1 MDINSSVQEAID
13 GQTLND
19 GEVYRCKNKS
29 GIMDFWLILKAINT
43 DGQHPAAICVPINV
57 GVLGKNSDPE
67 AIEIVLKNTSYN
79 YVPNGRIYTEL
90 KEFLFR
96 GRYVGKVEQLTVDLV
111 SASCLTKIW
120 PALMNDASNAPKLA
134 KEVKELTSKN
144 EELNKQIEELKSSNK
159 ALDDKTRRQEYK
171 AIFEEMKTIAGESKN
186 PDQDLYNF
194 IRDMASTAY
203 EDQKIQAAIYALKAR
218 IKNASVKK
226 ADIQNIQADSNK
238 RLDALEKKNSELQS
252 QNDKLKNTVQQLTQ
266 QIEST
271 KAEPVKSVVVA
282 DENTNNLKLENEN
295 LKGQIK
301 VYESIIKK
309 ASIELETINKT
320 EVVDKSVVQ
329 TIVQES
335 LRNAFVSMFG
345 NAINIQRPA
354 KSAEHETTL
363 LSESAPASSTSK
375 RVGHSTKKIPMPK
388 NFESSYIKIRT
399 GKATRTEIAL
409 EFSVSNKTVAK
420 WLIDYEKTNPSKVIK
435 QQKTSVVRNYSPA
448 KDMPSNF
455 GELYPKLRRQQIH
468 QVDVANKYSV
478 TVGTVARWSSEYEKA
493 NPTKVI
499 KQVMGAVA
507 SRR

>member
-1 MDINSSVQEAID
+1 MDINSSVKAAVD
-13 GQTLND
+13 GQKIEN
-19 GEVYRCKNKS
+19 GEVYRCKNKQ
-29 GIMDFWLILKAINT
+29 GIYDYWLAIKSLNT
-43 DGQHPAAICVPINV
+43 DSEYPAAICVPINV
-57 GVLGKNSDPE
+57 GTLGKNSDPT
-67 AIEIVLKNTSYN
+67 ATEIQIKNTSYN
-79 YVPNGRIYTEL
+79 YIPDGRIYTET
-90 KEFLFR
+90 KAFLLR
-96 GRYVGKVEQLTVDLV
+96 GRYVGTVDKLSV
-111 SASCLTKIW
+111 DYITNICLSVIW
-120 PALMNDASNAPKLA
+120 PELIEKINKLGEVQKDLETAATVNNDLIQ
-134 KEVKELTSKN
+134 
-144 EELNKQIEELKSSNK
+144 QIDELKS
-159 ALDDKTRRQEYK
+159 DKEKENSKLKQAEYK
-171 AIFEEMKTIAGESKN
+171 AMFEEMKTIAGESKDPN
-186 PDQDLYNF
+186 KDLFDY
-194 IRDMASTAY
+194 IRDMKSCGDP
-203 EDQKIQAAIYALKAR
+203 EKIMSAITALKMR

-226 ADIQNIQADSNK
+226 ADVQAIQADSNK